1 MCYIIGARSDS
12 YSVCKTG
19 LPLTKR
25 WVTVFFFRYYRE
37 TCLVSATPLDN
48 PCFCRCGHDPSEGA
62 SAHRARAPRAPRAEA
77 DASLTGEMHTF
88 FRQVPPF

>member
-1 MCYIIGARSDS
+1 MIHSVAGLAPTTCYH
-12 YSVCKTG
+12 T
-19 LPLTKR
+19 L
-25 WVTVFFFRYYRE
+25 
-37 TCLVSATPLDN
+37 TPLAALLR
-48 PCFCRCGHDPSEGA
+48 PEGA

>member
-1 MCYIIGARSDS
+1 MY
-12 YSVCKTG
+12 
-19 LPLTKR
+19 
-25 WVTVFFFRYYRE
+25 
-37 TCLVSATPLDN
+37 
-48 PCFCRCGHDPSEGA
+48 EGA